1 MVPVG
6 GQSNSDYAAR
16 LQAVARKLGLPES
29 YIDTI
34 A

>member
-1 MVPVG
+1 MVPTEV
-6 GQSNSDYAAR
+6 QSNSDYAVK

-29 YIDTI
+29 YVATI